1 MAAKN
6 GSIAK
11 PSKTNHIGRLII
23 VQLRGTFQGAVL
35 IIMSILAAAIV
46 GSIVMIAV
54 DRNPLVVYRLLF
66 QNAFGSERAWF
77 ITIQRATPLIFT
89 AIASS
94 IAFRTGVFNVGVE
107 GQFFI
112 GAIAG
117 TFVGYA
123 FQLPRVIH
131 LPLTL
136 LAGFLGGAA
145 WAFIP
150 TLMRQK
156 LGVSEIITTI
166 MTNYIATFFISWLTN
181 YPMRER
187 PTVAE
192 TPIVQDTARIPQFV
206 NLNPN
211 LAKGTQ
217 AHLGIF
223 IALAVVLV
231 TWYIF
236 KYTKIGYQW
245 RMVGL
250 SALFSEFGGINMDKT
265 FIGGMLVSGG
275 IAGLGG
281 VVEILGVWR
290 RYKDLFAA
298 GFGFRGNLASL
309 LGGQTILGSTVAA
322 IFYGGLEAGALG
334 LEWSTGIPRQLI
346 DIVVGLIIFFMAA
359 QGMWRFLNKLKLK
372 NGNPNEG
379 MFAFVKRMITPKREQ
394 DTP

>member
-1 MAAKN
+1 MASN
-6 GSIAK
+6 HNSRSGS
-11 PSKTNHIGRLII
+11 SRRGQVSTLIFLQ
-23 VQLRGTFQGAVL
+23 VRGLFHRSLTILMA
-35 IIMSILAAAIV
+35 ILAAAIV
-46 GSIVMIAV
+46 GSIIMILV
-54 DRNPLVVYRLLF
+54 DRNPIVVYRLLF
-66 QNAFGSERAWF
+66 QNAFGSQRALF

-107 GQFFI
+107 GQFLI

-123 FQLPRVIH
+123 VELPMILH
-131 LPLTL
+131 LPLAL
-136 LAGFLGGAA
+136 LTGFVGGAL

-181 YPMRER
+181 YPMRED
-187 PTVAE
+187 PTVAQ

-211 LAKGTQ
+211 LGKGTQ

-223 IALAVVLV
+223 IALAVVIT

-236 KYTKIGYQW
+236 KYTKLGYQW

-250 SALFSEFGGINMDKT
+250 SALFSEFGGISMNKT

-281 VVEILGVWR
+281 AVEILGVWR
-290 RYKDLFAA
+290 RYKDLFAT
-298 GFGFRGNLASL
+298 GFGFKGNLASL
-309 LGGQTILGSTVAA
+309 LGGQTIIGSTIAA
-322 IFYGGLEAGALG
+322 LFYGGLEAGALG
-334 LEWSTGIPRQLI
+334 LEWETGIPRQLI

-359 QGMWRFLNKLKLK
+359 QGMWGFLTQIKIFKGTFGQGLT
-372 NGNPNEG
+372 
-379 MFAFVKRMITPKREQ
+379 AFVKRVFTSNKKE
-394 DTP
+394 DTV

>member
-1 MAAKN
+1 MVSEKDPT
-6 GSIAK
+6 SRSLK
-11 PSKTNHIGRLII
+11 SSQMSKLILL
-23 VQLRGTFQGAVL
+23 QLRSVFQNGL
-35 IIMSILAAAIV
+35 TIMLAILAAALV
-46 GSIVMIAV
+46 GSIIMLAV
-54 DRNPLVVYRLLF
+54 GRNPLVVYRLLF
-66 QNAFGSERAWF
+66 QNAFGSERALF
-77 ITIQRATPLIFT
+77 ITMQRATPLIFT
-89 AIASS
+89 AIAST

-123 FQLPRVIH
+123 FELPRFIH
-131 LPLTL
+131 LPLSL
-136 LAGFLGGAA
+136 LAGFLGGAL

-166 MTNYIATFFISWLTN
+166 MTNYIATFLISWLTN
-181 YPMRER
+181 YPMREK
-187 PTVAE
+187 PLAAE

-206 NLNPN
+206 NLNPD

-223 IALAVVLV
+223 IALAVVI
-231 TWYIF
+231 TIWYIF

-245 RMVGL
+245 RMVGM

-290 RYKDLFAA
+290 RYKDLFAT
-298 GFGFRGNLASL
+298 GFGFKGNLASL
-309 LGGQTILGSTVAA
+309 LGGQTVIGSTIAA

-359 QGMWRFLNKLKLK
+359 QGMWSFLKKIKLRK
-372 NGNPNEG
+372 GNPDEG
-379 MFAFVKRMITPKREQ
+379 MFAFIGRMFTPKRRQ
-394 DTP
+394 DPQ

>member
-1 MAAKN
+1 MTGKD
-6 GSIAK
+6 
-11 PSKTNHIGRLII
+11 KTLAFTVRANQIGKLILMQLRSFFQGALII
-23 VQLRGTFQGAVL
+23 VLC
-35 IIMSILAAAIV
+35 ILAAALV
-46 GSIVMIAV
+46 GSIIMIAV

-66 QNAFGSERAWF
+66 LNAFGSERALF
-77 ITIQRATPLIFT
+77 ITMQRATPLIFT
-89 AIASS
+89 AISSS

-112 GAIAG
+112 GAIVG
-117 TFVGYA
+117 TFFGYA
-123 FQLPRVIH
+123 FQLPTIIH
-131 LPLTL
+131 LPLSL

-145 WAFIP
+145 WAYIP

-156 LGVSEIITTI
+156 LGVNEIITTI
-166 MTNYIATFFISWLTN
+166 MTNYIATFLISWLTN
-181 YPMRER
+181 YPMRET
-187 PTVAE
+187 PLVAE
-192 TPIVQDTARIPQFV
+192 TPIVQDSARIPQFV

-211 LAKGTQ
+211 LARGTQ

-223 IALAVVLV
+223 IALAVVIV
-231 TWYIF
+231 TWFIF

-290 RYKDLFAA
+290 RYKDLFAT
-298 GFGFRGNLASL
+298 GFGFRGNLSSL
-309 LGGQTILGSTVAA
+309 LGGQTIIGSTVAA

-359 QGMWRFLNKLKLK
+359 QGMWSFVKKLKLK
-372 NGNPNEG
+372 NGLTGES
-379 MFAFVKRMITPKREQ
+379 MFAFVKRMFKPKREEG
-394 DTP
+394 TP

>member
-1 MAAKN
+1 MAAKTDPVTR
-6 GSIAK
+6 SIK
-11 PSKTNHIGRLII
+11 SSQMSKL
-23 VQLRGTFQGAVL
+23 VLLQLRGFL
-35 IIMSILAAAIV
+35 INTLTILLSILAAAVV
-46 GSIVMIAV
+46 GSIIMLAV
-54 DRNPLVVYRLLF
+54 GRNPIVVYRLLF
-66 QNAFGSERAWF
+66 LNAFGSQRALF
-77 ITIQRATPLIFT
+77 ITMQRANPLIFT

-123 FQLPRVIH
+123 FELPRIIH
-131 LPLTL
+131 LPLAL
-136 LAGFLGGAA
+136 FAGFLGGAL

-166 MTNYIATFFISWLTN
+166 MTNYIATFLISWLTN
-181 YPMRER
+181 YPMRET
-187 PTVAE
+187 PLVAQ
-192 TPIVQDTARIPQFV
+192 TPIVQDTAKIPQFV
-206 NLNPN
+206 NLNPE

-223 IALAVVLV
+223 IALAVVII

-281 VVEILGVWR
+281 AVEILGVWR
-290 RYKDLFAA
+290 RYKDLFAT
-298 GFGFRGNLASL
+298 GFGFKGNLASL
-309 LGGQTILGSTVAA
+309 LGGQSIIGSSIAA

-346 DIVVGLIIFFMAA
+346 DIIVGLIIFFMAA
-359 QGMWRFLNKLKLK
+359 QGMWAFLYKIKM
-372 NGNPNEG
+372 PDEG
-379 MFAFVKRMITPKREQ
+379 MFAFVKRMFTPKRSQEIQ
-394 DTP
+394 